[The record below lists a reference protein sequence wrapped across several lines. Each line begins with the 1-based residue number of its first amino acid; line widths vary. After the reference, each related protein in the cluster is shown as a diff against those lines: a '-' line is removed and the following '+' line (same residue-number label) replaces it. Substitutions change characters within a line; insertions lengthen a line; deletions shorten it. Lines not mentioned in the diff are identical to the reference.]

1 MANKFSDFWIRM
13 NPLVKL
19 LMNSPL
25 NWLLSSRLMLIRFEG
40 RKSGKEFVTPVGYY
54 RLGEFLVILLTETC
68 NRQWWRN
75 YRQPWPM
82 DVKYKGRWR
91 SGEAVWVE
99 PGSEEYVDR
108 MDQIFRRDPFIA
120 KIMKIE
126 DFDVAEGLRQHQL
139 EILLENTTGMVKY
152 ADQETDRPS

>member
-1 MANKFSDFWIRM
+1 MANKFSDFSIRM

-25 NWLLSSRLMLIRFEG
+25 HWVLSSSLMLIRFKG
-40 RKSGKEFVTPVGYY
+40 RKSGKEFVTPVGY
-54 RLGEFLVILLTETC
+54 RRSDDCLIILLTETH

-91 SGEAVWVE
+91 SGEALWIE

-108 MDQIFRRDPFIA
+108 IERIFKRAPFIA

-126 DFDVAEGLRQHQL
+126 GFDADDGLRQEQL

-152 ADQETDRPS
+152 ADEETDRG

>member
-1 MANKFSDFWIRM
+1 MANKYSDFSIRM

-25 NWLLSSRLMLIRFEG
+25 HWVLSSGLILIRFKG
-40 RKSGKEFVTPVGYY
+40 RKSGKEFVTPVGYQ
-54 RLGEFLVILLTETC
+54 RFDDCLIILLSETH

-91 SGEAVWVE
+91 SGEALWIE

-108 MDQIFRRDPFIA
+108 IERIFKRAPFIA

-126 DFDVAEGLRQHQL
+126 GFDAAEGLRPEQL

-152 ADQETDRPS
+152 ADEETDRD